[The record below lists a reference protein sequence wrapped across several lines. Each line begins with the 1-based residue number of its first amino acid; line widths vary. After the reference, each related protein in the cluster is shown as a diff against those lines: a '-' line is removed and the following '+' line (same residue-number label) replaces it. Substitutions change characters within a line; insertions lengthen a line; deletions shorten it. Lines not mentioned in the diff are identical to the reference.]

1 MRESQLPQQSTSE
14 AHSQELTIGLVFQGL
29 SGGSAGSARA
39 EEGQLH
45 C

>member
-29 SGGSAGSARA
+29 SGGSARA